1 MIVNFWKAPT
11 KSINLTIDYQSK
23 TAKPRNYK
31 RFRKDPVLSTLRKI
45 NDMYESKHINRNS
58 NRHENSAEGK
68 NHSCIYQTIWK
79 KM

>member
-11 KSINLTIDYQSK
+11 KSTNWTIDYQSK
-23 TAKPRNYK
+23 TAKPRKYK
-31 RFRKDPVLSTLRKI
+31 RRRKNTVLSTLRKI